1 MILQLQIIGS
11 SRPNKNHNT
20 TATINAPRQQLTGK
34 SSLAKKIIQL
44 PSIHNKFKHTSVW
57 STGKTMRVLASE
69 QNLTIGEFSNALASS
84 ETNLEQNNIDISID
98 YKTCSLIMNNESN
111 NNKDDIEE
119 LELFILEG
127 RQPAVM
133 ASFCQY
139 LNENSITMPIFR
151 IYLTCSIK
159 EQAIRFFQR
168 EIQDENTIKT
178 VKKILLQEEEDA
190 DDEENLM
197 RIANKLLDNKDLFHN
212 DHKDSIMKFYD
223 NAKRDENDRNRFYKL
238 YTKEN
243 YYKNLNFYDC
253 IIDTTNIIEKEKIK
267 LCKDSFENWLFQ
279 NEYM

>member
-1 MILQLQIIGS
+1 
-11 SRPNKNHNT
+11 
-20 TATINAPRQQLTGK
+20 
-34 SSLAKKIIQL
+34 
-44 PSIHNKFKHTSVW
+44 
-57 STGKTMRVLASE
+57 
-69 QNLTIGEFSNALASS
+69 
-84 ETNLEQNNIDISID
+84 
-98 YKTCSLIMNNESN
+98 MNNESN

-178 VKKILLQEEEDA
+178 VNKILLQEEDA

-223 NAKRDENDRNRFYKL
+223 NAKRDENDKNRFYKL